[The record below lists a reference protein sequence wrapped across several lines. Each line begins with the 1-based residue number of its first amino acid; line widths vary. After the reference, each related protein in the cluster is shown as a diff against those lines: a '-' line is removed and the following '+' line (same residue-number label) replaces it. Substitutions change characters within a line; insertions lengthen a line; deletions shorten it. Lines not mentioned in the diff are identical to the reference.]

1 MNKAEQIKILM
12 EYKEYLVE
20 EITMLLR
27 ESRQEPIG
35 ISIIEMSKIIKGVYA
50 PCEIESLKKELK

>member
-1 MNKAEQIKILM
+1 MNKAEQIEILM
-12 EYKEYLVE
+12 EYKEYLVD

-27 ESRQEPIG
+27 ETRQEPIG

-50 PCEIESLKKELK
+50 PCEVQNLIKNLK

>member
-1 MNKAEQIKILM
+1 M
-12 EYKEYLVE
+12 EYKEYLVD

-27 ESRQEPIG
+27 ESRQEPG

-50 PCEIESLKKELK
+50 PCEVESLKKELK

>member
-1 MNKAEQIKILM
+1 MNKAEQIEILM
-12 EYKEYLVE
+12 EYKEYLVD

-27 ESRQEPIG
+27 ESRQEPG

-50 PCEIESLKKELK
+50 PCEVESLIKELK